1 VSRLHAPPAAA
12 AAVASSPA
20 SRNARIEGLAV
31 WAGITLLL
39 AVRIWPG
46 WVVALLPSLW
56 INLPLISL
64 LVRRE
69 PLAAWGIERPGGME
83 TVGHLLLFLALIMP
97 LSLAVLSG
105 VGAIEPTWDLS
116 PTHLAATL
124 AHQLLWVA
132 LPEELFFRGYL
143 WRRLADPHRGRL
155 VAITASGA
163 LFAATHALIHPGAW
177 ALATFLPGCY
187 FAWLRCRTN
196 NLTAPIL
203 THALANPLLFA
214 ATGRLA

>member
-1 VSRLHAPPAAA
+1 VSRG
-12 AAVASSPA
+12 
-20 SRNARIEGLAV
+20 ARVEGLTV

-39 AVRIWPG
+39 AVRVWPG

-64 LVRRE
+64 VVRHE
-69 PLAAWGIERPGGME
+69 PLAAWGIRRPE
-83 TVGHLLLFLALIMP
+83 AATTAGHLLLFLAVIMP
-97 LSLAVLSG
+97 MSLAVLG
-105 VGAIEPTWDLS
+105 YVGAIEFGWDTT
-116 PTHLAATL
+116 PPHLATTL

-143 WRRLADPHRGRL
+143 WRRLADPRRGRL
-155 VAITASGA
+155 AAITANGA
-163 LFAATHALIHPGAW
+163 LFAATHALIHPGGW
-177 ALATFLPGCY
+177 AVATLLPGCY

-203 THALANPLLFA
+203 THALANTLLFA
-214 ATGRLA
+214 ATGRLG

>member
-1 VSRLHAPPAAA
+1 VSRPPASPTSATTAA
-12 AAVASSPA
+12 APN
-20 SRNARIEGLAV
+20 RGARIEGLVV

-39 AVRIWPG
+39 GVRAWPA
-46 WVVALLPSLW
+46 WVVPLLPSLW

-64 LVRRE
+64 LIHHE
-69 PLAAWGIERPGGME
+69 PLAAWGIGRPGSME
-83 TVGHLLLFLALIMP
+83 TAGHLLLFLALIMP
-97 LSLAVLSG
+97 MSLAALSG
-105 VGAIEPTWDLS
+105 IGAIEPAWDLA
-116 PTHLAATL
+116 PPHLAATL

-155 VAITASGA
+155 ASITANGA

-177 ALATFLPGCY
+177 AIATLLPGCY
-187 FAWLRCRTN
+187 FAWLRCRTK

-203 THALANPLLFA
+203 THALANTLLFA
-214 ATGRLA
+214 ATGRLG